1 MGRRTLLL
9 LASILA
15 AAAGTALI
23 WIYVQHADARALAGW
38 GRTVTVLRA
47 TATIDAGA
55 DPATVLAASESVA
68 VPVRLVVARPVTSGV
83 QLVGRVANVPI
94 LPGQF
99 LQENQFDPAAST
111 SGVAKGKSAVSITVA
126 DPNRVA
132 GLLHP
137 NLTVDVYYVDTGSD
151 TTHRTGGSVRLL
163 LQGVRVLGVGNTTAV
178 RNARGLPA
186 QIGTQTG
193 VSATDV
199 LLEVDPLDAKKV
211 IMAATSGTVW
221 FTVPG
226 QGVQLPRTDGI
237 TSAELPVGR
246 G

>member
-23 WIYVQHADARALAGW
+23 WVYVQNADQRAQEQERL
-38 GRTVTVLRA
+38 VTVLRA
-47 TATIDAGA
+47 TATIDTGSGPDA
-55 DPATVLAASESVA
+55 VLASSERVD
-68 VPVRLVVARPVTSGV
+68 VPVRLVVARPVTSRA

-99 LQENQFDPAAST
+99 LQENQFDPAATT
-111 SGVAKGKSAVSITVA
+111 SGVSKGMTAVSITVA

-137 NLTVDVYYVDTGSD
+137 NMTIDVYYVDGSSEPA
-151 TTHRTGGSVRLL
+151 RKVSGSVRLL

-178 RNARGLPA
+178 RNAKGLPA
-186 QIGTQTG
+186 QIGTQSG
-193 VSATDV
+193 VSAAEV
-199 LLEVDPLDAKKV
+199 LLEVEPLDAKKV
-211 IMAATSGTVW
+211 IMATTRGQLW

-226 QGVQLPRTDGI
+226 QGVTLPGTDGI
-237 TSAELPVGR
+237 TGDELPAGR
-246 G
+246 